1 MFSEDS
7 LYKVLAMF
15 DPEDAKQVNLKQFE
29 VINSEINDCKTERS
43 EEKKLIKK
51 GMRHGTD
58 SK

>member
-1 MFSEDS
+1 MLSEDN

-29 VINSEINDCKTERS
+29 VISSEINDCKTERS

-51 GMRHGTD
+51 RD
-58 SK
+58 EAWNRQ